1 MLTCARLAANAALG
15 SCRNGNGAIS
25 GEVIAINFDDWQN
38 ATITEAKGVISS
50 IVLADQAGADRLT
63 SKDRAFEASY
73 TMNRGTYSN
82 SLIHQVILRAFDN
95 TQENKAAINALIQ
108 GRFVF
113 IVKRVDVSNPGTVY
127 EVYGRQN
134 GLTASASEGNSTDG
148 DGVLNTTT
156 MASDDNARE
165 SEIPTSVFST
175 DLATTKTMIDA
186 LVAA

>member
-38 ATITEAKGVISS
+38 ATVTEANGVISS
-50 IVLADQAGADRLT
+50 IVLADQAVAYRLT

-73 TMNRGTYSN
+73 SMNRGTYNN
-82 SLIHQVILRAFDN
+82 SLTHQVILRAFDN
-95 TQENKAAINALIQ
+95 TQENKAAINTLIQ

-127 EVYGRQN
+127 EVYGREN
-134 GLTASASEGNSTDG
+134 GLTASSSEGNSTDG